1 MNGARWL
8 AQALV
13 VEGVDT
19 LFGYPGGTIMP
30 FYDALHGTPALKHV
44 LVRHEQGAAFAANG
58 YARASGRVG
67 VCVATSGPG
76 ASNLVTGIADAML
89 DSVPMV
95 VLTGQVPT
103 TLMGTD
109 AFQELDVFAMTLPMV
124 KHSFIARRVD
134 ELPMMVAEAFRLA
147 RSGRPG
153 PVLIDLPKDVQM
165 ADATHLPAHAPL
177 PVDAVEAPKDASLH
191 EALALISQAQR
202 PVLYGGGGIA
212 LGDALQDF
220 RTFVDATQI
229 PTVLTL
235 KGLGALPTKHPLNL
249 GMLGMHGSRAANLAV
264 QESDLLIV
272 VGARFDD
279 RATGKLA
286 EFAPHARVV
295 HMDLDA
301 CEIGKLRSA
310 DAGVRGDLRTTLAK
324 LTLPCAAHLHGR
336 NGAARK
342 AWRAQCQQRAQQHA
356 ARYDAPGKSVYAPAL
371 LKRLSELAPDAV
383 VACDV
388 GQHQMWVAQHWRMDH
403 PRKHLTSGALGA
415 MGFGIPAAMGAQEA
429 DRGKQVICVSGDG
442 SILMNIQEL
451 ATLRRY
457 DLPVKIV
464 LLDNQALGMVRQ
476 WQELFFDKRYS
487 EIDLSDNPDFA
498 EVARAFGMQALYLD
512 KAADVD
518 AALQAL
524 LDAPGPALLHVAID
538 TAANVWPL
546 VPPNHNNAQML
557 DPDDA
562 ASLEVDVGLP
572 ASPQPATARTG
583 TPQCVISL
591 T

>member
-165 ADATHLPAHAPL
+165 ADASHLPAHAPL

-487 EIDLSDNPDFA
+487 EIDLSDNPDFVA
-498 EVARAFGMQALYLD
+498 VARAFGIEAMHIERADEIDGALR
-512 KAADVD
+512 
-518 AALQAL
+518 AL
-524 LDAPGPALLHVAID
+524 LDAKGPALLHVAID

-546 VPPNHNNAQML
+546 VPPNRSNSEML
-557 DPDDA
+557 DGDA
-562 ASLEVDVGLP
+562 EAAP
-572 ASPQPATARTG
+572 AIATSTPLPQPTSVQEA
-583 TPQCVISL
+583 
-591 T
+591 